1 MCENAV
7 ARGEVRGTEAREYE
21 MKGGGSLLFVAAR
34 EASIR
39 APTFNSFLDL
49 DLSADSKRSLT
60 APALSFSLSFSN
72 SFSLS
77 FSLSPL
83 PLSPLT
89 ARPFSHRSPPT
100 TEKQKYKAR
109 EEARNLRK
117 MRSLS
122 PLKAAALVGAVAFLL
137 SGSLA
142 AATFPGFNATSV
154 AAAKS
159 AAEVRVRIFFLIA
172 REEKEGKDKE
182 AEQRQRERERARRWK
197 S

>member
-1 MCENAV
+1 M
-7 ARGEVRGTEAREYE
+7 
-21 MKGGGSLLFVAAR
+21 LFVAAR

-39 APTFNSFLDL
+39 APTFNGFLDL
-49 DLSADSKRSLT
+49 DLSADAKRSLT
-60 APALSFSLSFSN
+60 ALAFSLSFSN

-109 EEARNLRK
+109 EEARNLRR

-159 AAEVRVRIFFLIA
+159 AAEVRVRIFFLNCE
-172 REEKEGKDKE
+172 RGERGK
-182 AEQRQRERERARRWK
+182 R
-197 S
+197 

>member
-1 MCENAV
+1 
-7 ARGEVRGTEAREYE
+7 

-60 APALSFSLSFSN
+60 APALSFSLSFSNSFSLSFSNSFSN

>member
-1 MCENAV
+1 M
-7 ARGEVRGTEAREYE
+7 
-21 MKGGGSLLFVAAR
+21 LFVAAR